1 MWNLKKYG
9 NKIALISEKNSEYSY
24 NELDKF
30 SHQIKEKLKKRSL
43 ILLLNDNSIAS
54 VFFYI
59 GLIQNNHLI
68 LLLNSKNKLS
78 YIKKIIKLYDPDF
91 ICSPKTLGFLN
102 NKNLFK
108 KVLNFEIYD
117 LKKSLNSK
125 KKLLNKN
132 ICLLVSTSGST
143 GSPKFVKQTF
153 ENIRINSKS
162 IIKYLKINL
171 RSTGITSLPLN
182 YTFGNSIINTH
193 LFVGAK
199 NVITNKSVLEK
210 SFWQIFVKNKVSIL
224 YGVPFIFE
232 IIYKLKIFKK
242 DFKHLKIIAQAGG
255 KLSEKIQ
262 LILSKYSKKFKKKFF
277 IMYGQA
283 EATTRISYLPCNLS
297 GKKLN
302 SIGKVISGGKIELID
317 KKNKIIKEHNKEG
330 EIIYKGKNVCMGYS
344 FSKND
349 LKKKDD
355 WNGII
360 RTGDIGRKD
369 KEGYFYIVGRIKR
382 SIKIYGV
389 STNLDEIENML
400 KNRFKNSEFAVIG
413 SENKIKIFFN
423 HLKIKKKIIEF
434 LFKNLEVN
442 ESVIDLK
449 FIKKIPKL
457 INGKLDY
464 ESLLNN
470 H

>member
-1 MWNLKKYG
+1 MWNLKKFG
-9 NKIALISEKNSEYSY
+9 NKIAFISEQNNEYSY
-24 NELDKF
+24 NQLDKF
-30 SHQIKEKLKKRSL
+30 SHHIKNKIKKRSL

-91 ICSPKTLGFLN
+91 ICSPKSQSFFEKKKLLKIVTT
-102 NKNLFK
+102 FK
-108 KVLNFEIYD
+108 HFYLIKRF
-117 LKKSLNSK
+117 NSK
-125 KKLLNKN
+125 KKLINKN

-143 GSPKFVKQTF
+143 GSPKLIKQTF

-162 IIKYLKINL
+162 IIEYLKINH
-171 RSTGITSLPLN
+171 RSTGISSLPLN
-182 YTFGNSIINTH
+182 YTFGNSVINTH

-199 NVITNKSVLEK
+199 NVITNRSVLEK
-210 SFWQIFVKNKVSIL
+210 NFWKIFVKNKVSIL

-232 IIYKLKIFKK
+232 IICKLKIFKK
-242 DFKHLKIIAQAGG
+242 NFKNLKIIAQAGG

-262 LILSKYSKKFKKKFF
+262 LILSEYSKKYKKKFF

-283 EATTRISYLPCNLS
+283 EATTRISYLPHNLS

-302 SIGKVISGGKIELID
+302 SIGKAISGGKIELID
-317 KKNKIIKEHNKEG
+317 KKNKIIKKQNKEG
-330 EIIYKGKNVCMGYS
+330 EIVYKGKNVCMGYS

-349 LKKKDD
+349 LNKRDD

-360 RTGDIGRKD
+360 KTGDIGIKD

-382 SIKIYGV
+382 SVKIYGV
-389 STNLDEIENML
+389 STNLDEIENIL
-400 KNRFKNSEFAVIG
+400 KNKFKNSELAVIG
-413 SENKIKIFFN
+413 LENKIKIFFN
-423 HLKIKKKIIEF
+423 NLKIKKKIIKF
-434 LFKNLEVN
+434 LLEKIEIN
-442 ESVIDLK
+442 ESVINCV

-464 ESLLNN
+464 NSLSNS